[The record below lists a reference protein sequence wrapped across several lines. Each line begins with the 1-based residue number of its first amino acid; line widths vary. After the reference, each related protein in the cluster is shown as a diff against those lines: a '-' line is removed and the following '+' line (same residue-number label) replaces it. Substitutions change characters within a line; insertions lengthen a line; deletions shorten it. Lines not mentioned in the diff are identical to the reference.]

1 VTAFGRILLATVLEE
16 VVGPVFGNATEE
28 KRSNKI
34 GKRMNF

>member
-28 KRSNKI
+28 KGRIKL
-34 GKRMNF
+34 GKE